1 MFVMETIERKKP
13 RSRSCTPEFT
23 AEIVELNQRRP
34 A

>member
-1 MFVMETIERKKP
+1 MFVMETKEPKKP
-13 RSRSCTPEFT
+13 RSRSFTPEIT